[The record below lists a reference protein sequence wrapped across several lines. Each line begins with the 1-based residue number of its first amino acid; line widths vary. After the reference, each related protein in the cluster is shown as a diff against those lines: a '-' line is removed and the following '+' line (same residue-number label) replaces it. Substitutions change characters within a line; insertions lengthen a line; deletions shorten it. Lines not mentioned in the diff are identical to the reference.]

1 MLTISL
7 QIRRESGVS
16 LIELMIGMVVGL
28 LVLAGG
34 IAFFVNSV
42 SSNREILQS
51 RLLNQELKA
60 TMSLMTREIRRA
72 QYIANA
78 ESLRTAVP
86 CTDAFCDAND
96 FALPSSFAHASLTS
110 VYNAILFG
118 YDRNNNGTQTAD
130 ECFGFG
136 LVTDPTTGIDVVAM
150 PNGWDCTGTT
160 ASTPTSTPWSW
171 TALTDP
177 RTIEITSLNICVL
190 CTPSSGTA
198 FYDRNVNICL
208 EGQMRSDPSVTMALS
223 ESVQVRS
230 TIPLN
235 SKPSYCASSC
245 PSTQTTPPIC
255 P

>member
-1 MLTISL
+1 M
-7 QIRRESGVS
+7 RRESGVS

-28 LVLAGG
+28 IVLAGG
-34 IAFFVNSV
+34 MAFFINSV
-42 SSNREILQS
+42 SSNRQILQK

-72 QYIANA
+72 QYVANA
-78 ESLRTAVP
+78 EVHRNTLP

-96 FALPSSFAHASLTS
+96 FALPSSNT
-110 VYNAILFG
+110 ILFS
-118 YDRNNNGTQTAD
+118 YDRNDNGSQSAD
-130 ECFGFG
+130 ECLGFARITASSIG
-136 LVTDPTTGIDVVAM
+136 LVAV

-160 ASTPTSTPWSW
+160 TSTPSSW
-171 TALTDP
+171 TPLTDS
-177 RTIEITSLNICVL
+177 RTIDITDLNICVL
-190 CTPSSGTA
+190 CTPSTGTA

-208 EGQMRSDPSVTMALS
+208 TGRMRSDASVTMSLS

-235 SKPSYCASSC
+235 SAPSYCASSGC
-245 PSTQTTPPIC
+245 PPSC